1 MPMLNVR
8 SHFFAATLSA
18 VSMFFPLPVIYNCNF
33 DRFHLAISGQN
44 RMNWKTDCFPFVSNV
59 YTQLE
64 MHVQWLLPVLFPIF
78 SFSLSLPPPIFIF
91 HRYYL
96 CSILWRVTQN
106 THCIQKYCV
115 CNGTSTEFQMKMM
128 KRPQPWSSGRTN
140 KVKKNL
146 F

>member
-1 MPMLNVR
+1 MLNVR

-78 SFSLSLPPPIFIF
+78 SFSLSLPLSLSSSFTAIIYVQCYDVL
-91 HRYYL
+91 HKTRIAYKN
-96 CSILWRVTQN
+96 I
-106 THCIQKYCV
+106 
-115 CNGTSTEFQMKMM
+115 EFVMELALNSKW
-128 KRPQPWSSGRTN
+128 KWWNDRNHEVAEERI
-140 KVKKNL
+140 K
-146 F
+146 